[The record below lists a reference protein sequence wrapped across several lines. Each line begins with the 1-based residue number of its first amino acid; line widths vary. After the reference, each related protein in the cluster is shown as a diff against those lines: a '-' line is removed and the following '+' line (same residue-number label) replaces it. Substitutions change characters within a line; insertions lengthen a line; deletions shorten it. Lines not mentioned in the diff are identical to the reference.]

1 MARGKAAESSLR
13 SKALDPLCNFK
24 HEPVAVPEWGESV
37 IVRALSAGD
46 WLDYRQRTST
56 LIAEA
61 REAAG
66 VADTEVSDDVTG
78 LDIPVARLYALVL
91 VRTLFDSS
99 RVRVFDDDDVDVV
112 AGAFSPVHDLLVAK
126 AFELSGAVAEQDP
139 ETVAG
144 NG

>member
-1 MARGKAAESSLR
+1 
-13 SKALDPLCNFK
+13 
-24 HEPVAVPEWGESV
+24 VTVPEWGESV

-46 WLDYRQRTST
+46 WLDYRQRSAA
-56 LIAEA
+56 LIGEA

-66 VADTEVSDDVTG
+66 MSEADTDDDATG
-78 LDIPVARLYALVL
+78 LDIPVAKLYSLVL

-99 RVRVFDDDDVDVV
+99 RVRVFDDEDIDVV

-126 AFELSGAVAEQDP
+126 AFELSGAVAQEDP